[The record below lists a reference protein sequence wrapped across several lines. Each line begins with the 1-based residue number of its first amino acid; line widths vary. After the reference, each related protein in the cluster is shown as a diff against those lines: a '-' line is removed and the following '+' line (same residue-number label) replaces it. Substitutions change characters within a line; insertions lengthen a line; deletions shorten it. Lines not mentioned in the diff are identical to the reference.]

1 MSGPIYKR
9 SADLM
14 EADLGEEI
22 VALHLD
28 QGTCFGFN
36 EVAAWIWRRL
46 EQPASFDQLRDE
58 LLDLYDV
65 SSDQCTQELR
75 TVLDDLVEKKL
86 VATSS

>member
-1 MSGPIYKR
+1 MSGPVYKR

-46 EQPASFDQLRDE
+46 EEPATFEQLRDE
-58 LLDLYDV
+58 LLDMYDV
-65 SSDQCTQELR
+65 TSEQCTGELR
-75 TVLDDLVEKKL
+75 ALLDDLVEKKL
-86 VATSS
+86 VAADA